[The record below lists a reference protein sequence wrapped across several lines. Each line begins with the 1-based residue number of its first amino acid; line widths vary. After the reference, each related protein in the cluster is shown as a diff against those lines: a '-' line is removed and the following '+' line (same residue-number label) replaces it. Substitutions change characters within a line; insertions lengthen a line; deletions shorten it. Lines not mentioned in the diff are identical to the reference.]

1 MKNLIL
7 SLVIVVCIGALVYQQ
22 VQITSL
28 QENVQFNEA
37 RSLLP
42 ESRGTCERLL
52 MYEPACASPWI
63 AVIAQDHVEPLSF
76 YYTEPASDIDIIVD
90 DTVVDSISIDA
101 ATEQSNTTTQGI
113 NLVIGADLEPG
124 SYDAQII
131 TRPANESVVIPLI
144 VLESIHDL
152 RERIRHDN

>member
-1 MKNLIL
+1 MKTLIL
-7 SLVIVVCIGALVYQQ
+7 SFVIVLCIGAIAYQQ

-76 YYTEPASDIDIIVD
+76 YYTEPASHIDIIVD
-90 DTVVDSISIDA
+90 GTVVDSIQID
-101 ATEQSNTTTQGI
+101 TTVEESNTTIRGI
-113 NLVIGADLEPG
+113 RIVIRADLKPG
-124 SYDAQII
+124 TYDAQII
-131 TRPANESVVIPLI
+131 TRPSNESVVIPLI
-144 VLESIHDL
+144 VLESILDL
-152 RERIRHDN
+152 R